1 MSVITTRSGPGFITS
16 VPKSY
21 QAVTL
26 PLMPDP
32 VCYTTTWLDPCTLLL
47 QFRQHYDVE
56 LVVTKFNMSLWEA
69 MQLVRGTDVFMGMH
83 GAGFTNLL
91 WLQHVRAVSSN
102 LPAFCASHLS
112 VENHPALGRTASC
125 DCRIVTST
133 AARSQCAGDALRA
146 LMRSDG
152 TRHDGPQARI

>member
-112 VENHPALGRTASC
+112 VENHPGLGSDRILRLSHCHVDGGALSVRWRRVACS
-125 DCRIVTST
+125 
-133 AARSQCAGDALRA
+133 DAI
-146 LMRSDG
+146 G
-152 TRHDGPQARI
+152 WYPP